1 MIFYNYVNILKS
13 DAGPNPIPSH
23 FALLVVTPVA
33 DSEFNIVTVG
43 PPGTPEVLSLPVSRN
58 RRGRGAVMPGV
69 HGAVNSN
76 RVTDRTIMIVRSE
89 TFRTRA
95 RIMARIM
102 VDYDDDRPGFGPGA
116 H

>member
-1 MIFYNYVNILKS
+1 VNILKS

-23 FALLVVTPVA
+23 FARLVVTPVA
-33 DSEFNIVTVG
+33 DSEFIVTVG

-76 RVTDRTIMIVRSE
+76 RVTDRTRTIIIDRSE
-89 TFRTRA
+89 
-95 RIMARIM
+95 
-102 VDYDDDRPGFGPGA
+102 VLPDSGQDHGQDHGSL
-116 H
+116 